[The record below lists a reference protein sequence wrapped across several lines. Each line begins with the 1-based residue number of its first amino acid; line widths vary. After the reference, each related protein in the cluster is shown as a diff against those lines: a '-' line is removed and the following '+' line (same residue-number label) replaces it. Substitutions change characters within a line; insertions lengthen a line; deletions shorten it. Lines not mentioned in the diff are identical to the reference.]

1 MSKSLIG
8 DEVLAPMTEGQAVN
22 SVPEPESR
30 AEEINDLLHEIS
42 EQLASSNPLVPEG
55 PSDQQHR
62 FESEPVGPSPVL
74 KNKQEVAPR
83 PRRKPKK
90 RSLPPAVKQR
100 FGLPEGFVPRWQRF
114 ERGILLE
121 LNVYTLPDGREFLPC
136 RPSGTLGAQ
145 RHLYALLSIEQ
156 YLNKKRGSVYVRNDG
171 RIFDYSVDSGIPTG
185 DIFDTGYTIYDL
197 ERTGRYAPS
206 LDKKKK
212 SREPA
217 KYRRAA
223 NAG

>member
-1 MSKSLIG
+1 
-8 DEVLAPMTEGQAVN
+8 
-22 SVPEPESR
+22 
-30 AEEINDLLHEIS
+30 
-42 EQLASSNPLVPEG
+42 
-55 PSDQQHR
+55 
-62 FESEPVGPSPVL
+62 
-74 KNKQEVAPR
+74 
-83 PRRKPKK
+83 
-90 RSLPPAVKQR
+90 
-100 FGLPEGFVPRWQRF
+100 
-114 ERGILLE
+114 
-121 LNVYTLPDGREFLPC
+121 
-136 RPSGTLGAQ
+136 
-145 RHLYALLSIEQ
+145 LYALLSIEQ

-212 SREPA
+212 KSREPA

>member
-1 MSKSLIG
+1 MLKSLIG
-8 DEVLAPMTEGQAVN
+8 DEVLAPMTEGQMVN
-22 SVPEPESR
+22 SASEDKTR
-30 AEEINDLLHEIS
+30 AEGINEVLLEIS
-42 EQLASSNPLVPEG
+42 EQLASSHSLVSEG
-55 PSDQQHR
+55 PSDQQHHLA
-62 FESEPVGPSPVL
+62 SEPDRPSLVVE
-74 KNKQEVAPR
+74 NKREAR
-83 PRRKPKK
+83 ARRKTKK
-90 RSLPPAVKQR
+90 RPTAPAVKQR
-100 FGLPEGFVPRWQRF
+100 FGLPEGFVPRWQRY

-121 LNVYTLPDGREFLPC
+121 LNIYTLPDGREFLPC
-136 RPSGTLGAQ
+136 HPSGTLGAQ
-145 RHLYALLSIEQ
+145 RHLYALQSIEQ
-156 YLNKKRGSVYVRNDG
+156 YLTKKRGSVYVRNDG

-206 LDKKKK
+206 FEKKKK

>member
-1 MSKSLIG
+1 
-8 DEVLAPMTEGQAVN
+8 MTEGQAV
-22 SVPEPESR
+22 SPAPAPESR
-30 AEEINDLLHEIS
+30 AEEINDLLHQIS
-42 EQLASSNPLVPEG
+42 EQLVSSNPVVVEVPL
-55 PSDQQHR
+55 DQQHG
-62 FESEPVGPSPVL
+62 FESEPVGPPPVVES
-74 KNKQEVAPR
+74 KREVAPR
-83 PRRKPKK
+83 VRRKPKK
-90 RSLPPAVKQR
+90 RALAPTVKQR
-100 FGLPEGFVPRWQRF
+100 FGLPEGFVPRWQRY

-121 LNVYTLPDGREFLPC
+121 LNVYKLPDDREFLPC

-156 YLNKKRGSVYVRNDG
+156 YLNKKRGSVYIRNDG
-171 RIFDYSVDSGIPTG
+171 RIFDYSVDNGIPTG

>member
-8 DEVLAPMTEGQAVN
+8 DELLAPMTEGQTVN
-22 SVPEPESR
+22 SAPESATR

-42 EQLASSNPLVPEG
+42 EQLASANPLVSERPT
-55 PSDQQHR
+55 DQQTR
-62 FESEPVGPSPVL
+62 FESEADGPSPAHETKLVIT
-74 KNKQEVAPR
+74 PR
-83 PRRKPKK
+83 ARRKTKK
-90 RSLPPAVKQR
+90 RSPAPVVKQR

-121 LNVYTLPDGREFLPC
+121 LNIYTLPDGREFLPS

-145 RHLYALLSIEQ
+145 RHLYALLSVEQ
-156 YLNKKRGSVYVRNDG
+156 YVNKKRGSVYVRNDG
-171 RIFDYSVDSGIPTG
+171 RIFDYSVDSGIAPG
-185 DIFDTGYTIYDL
+185 DIFDTGYTIYEL
-197 ERTGRYAPS
+197 ERTGRYAPL

-212 SREPA
+212 RRERA
-217 KYRRAA
+217 KYRRST

>member
-8 DEVLAPMTEGQAVN
+8 DRVLAPMTEGQTVDSAR
-22 SVPEPESR
+22 ESETR
-30 AEEINDLLHEIS
+30 AEEINNLLLEIS
-42 EQLASSNPLVPEG
+42 EQLASSNPLVPAG
-55 PSDQQHR
+55 PSGQHLHLD
-62 FESEPVGPSPVL
+62 SEPESPSLVS
-74 KNKQEVAPR
+74 ESRRRVR
-83 PRRKPKK
+83 PRRHRKTKK
-90 RSLPPAVKQR
+90 RSLAPATKQR
-100 FGLPEGFVPRWQRF
+100 FGLPEGFVPRGQRF

-121 LNVYTLPDGREFLPC
+121 LNIYTLPNGREFLPC
-136 RPSGTLGAQ
+136 RPSGTLGRQ

-206 LDKKKK
+206 LDQKKKK
-212 SREPA
+212 QA
-217 KYRRAA
+217 AVKYRRAA

>member
-1 MSKSLIG
+1 
-8 DEVLAPMTEGQAVN
+8 MTEGQAVSPAPAAEN
-22 SVPEPESR
+22 R

-42 EQLASSNPLVPEG
+42 EQLVSSNPVVLEVPL
-55 PSDQQHR
+55 DQQHG

-74 KNKQEVAPR
+74 ARNQEAAPR
-83 PRRKPKK
+83 ARRKLKK
-90 RSLPPAVKQR
+90 RAPAPAVRQR

-121 LNVYTLPDGREFLPC
+121 LNVYRLPDGREFLPC
-136 RPSGTLGAQ
+136 HPSGTLGAQ
-145 RHLYALLSIEQ
+145 RHLYALLSSEQ

>member
-8 DEVLAPMTEGQAVN
+8 DEVLAPMTEGQTVD
-22 SVPEPESR
+22 SVPVAEKR
-30 AEEINDLLHEIS
+30 AEEINDLLLEIS
-42 EQLASSNPLVPEG
+42 EQLVSANPSLSEGASEKHLEL
-55 PSDQQHR
+55 D
-62 FESEPVGPSPVL
+62 SEPDSPSPVS
-74 KNKQEVAPR
+74 KNK
-83 PRRKPKK
+83 RRVKRRAGRKTKK
-90 RSLPPAVKQR
+90 RSLAHAVKQR
-100 FGLPEGFVPRWQRF
+100 FGLPEGFVPRRQRF

-121 LNVYTLPDGREFLPC
+121 LNIYALPNGREFLPS

-145 RHLYALLSIEQ
+145 RHLYALLSIDQ
-156 YLNKKRGSVYVRNDG
+156 YLNKTRGSVYVRNDG
-171 RIFDYSVDSGIPTG
+171 RIFDYSIDGGIATG
-185 DIFDTGYTIYDL
+185 DFFDTGYTIYDL

-206 LDKKKK
+206 LDKKK

>member
-8 DEVLAPMTEGQAVN
+8 DEVLAPMTEGQRVN
-22 SVPEPESR
+22 SASEDKTS

-42 EQLASSNPLVPEG
+42 EQLASSNPVTFER
-55 PSDQQHR
+55 PSEQHR
-62 FESEPVGPSPVL
+62 FEGEPDGPSPVHET
-74 KNKQEVAPR
+74 KRVVR
-83 PRRKPKK
+83 PRSRRKTKK
-90 RSLPPAVKQR
+90 RPPAPAVKQR

-121 LNVYTLPDGREFLPC
+121 SNIYSLPDGREFLPC

-145 RHLYALLSIEQ
+145 RHLYALLSVEQ
-156 YLNKKRGSVYVRNDG
+156 YLKKKRGSVYVRNDG
-171 RIFDYSVDSGIPTG
+171 RIFDYSVDSGIAA
-185 DIFDTGYTIYDL
+185 DIFDTGCTIYDL

-206 LDKKKK
+206 LDQKKK